1 MQSVVP
7 QKKYPMRKNISAWYH
22 KITILKEIGG
32 QDLSRQILS
41 IYQDRLIA
49 MSVFHFGRITE
60 SKFFN
65 TKEKNITPETGQVFT
80 IHSHFFAGAGASQ
93 A

>member
-1 MQSVVP
+1 MQSVLP
-7 QKKYPMRKNISAWYH
+7 QKKHPMRKNKSAWYH

-32 QDLSRQILS
+32 QL

-49 MSVFHFGRITE
+49 MVVFHFGRITE

-65 TKEKNITPETGQVFT
+65 TKEKNVTPETGQVLT
-80 IHSHFFAGAGASQ
+80 IHSHFFAGAGAGQ